1 MNYLIFGTIGAA
13 LGSVGGYLSRPA
25 FFGMQVPIEVML
37 SSAPADEAIAE
48 MLMSHMSLWV
58 GGGLI
63 AGGTLALLISQIKR
77 R

>member
-13 LGSVGGYLSRPA
+13 LGAVGGYLSRPT
-25 FFGMQVPIEVML
+25 FFGMQIPLDIML
-37 SSAPADEAIAE
+37 NPVPADEAIAE

-63 AGGTLALLISQIKR
+63 AGGTLALLISQMKR
-77 R
+77 S